1 MHVFRH
7 ANRQRV
13 HHEVLLLKSGIG
25 AHDAEAEGLGVVLH
39 RPSALPSRRHLLS
52 RLSALLRDGD
62 YDVVHSHMYMFSGA
76 VLAIAAA
83 RKVPRRIAHC
93 HHAAVAQGAGK
104 GAWETLR
111 YRLLRWLI
119 KRTAT
124 GIIGISDAA
133 VREIAGANWE
143 SCSKSSILL
152 YGFDFSRFHHAFDG
166 SRALRESHHIGTN
179 ETVIGHVGRFVP
191 EKNHRFLIS
200 VFHAVLHRLPNAR
213 LVLVGDGPLKSDIQR
228 QVSELGIDN
237 RVEFAGLTDEI
248 PTYMAM
254 FDVFV
259 LPSTTE
265 GLGIVALE
273 AQAAGT
279 PSIISAVVPAI
290 VDVVP
295 SLVKRLG
302 VDAGANRWAEAI
314 LANVEEAQTERAK
327 AVAKL
332 EESRFGLAGCLRRLE
347 GFYGV

>member
-1 MHVFRH
+1 M
-7 ANRQRV
+7 
-13 HHEVLLLKSGIG
+13 
-25 AHDAEAEGLGVVLH
+25 
-39 RPSALPSRRHLLS
+39 
-52 RLSALLRDGD
+52 
-62 YDVVHSHMYMFSGA
+62 
-76 VLAIAAA
+76 A
-83 RKVPRRIAHC
+83 R
-93 HHAAVAQGAGK
+93 
-104 GAWETLR
+104 
-111 YRLLRWLI
+111 
-119 KRTAT
+119 
-124 GIIGISDAA
+124 
-133 VREIAGANWE
+133 
-143 SCSKSSILL
+143 SSPI
-152 YGFDFSRFHHAFDG
+152 
-166 SRALRESHHIGTN
+166 
-179 ETVIGHVGRFVP
+179 
-191 EKNHRFLIS
+191 
-200 VFHAVLHRLPNAR
+200 
-213 LVLVGDGPLKSDIQR
+213 
-228 QVSELGIDN
+228 VSELGIDN

-279 PSIISAVVPAI
+279 QSIISAVVPAI